1 MSRKLSVMSTFSEK
15 IAAAGVKHTVGF
27 NTAIKHKIG
36 KALKSGPVS
45 EAWKVVSVGG
55 RSDSG
60 KTNWTLPSEAE
71 FKGEPEFDRGTFQF
85 SLTKSG
91 RLPVYKDGG
100 KSLEVRVPVSNP
112 GDCGISAVSYSVPV
126 TEFKDSFLAG
136 IVKAMKKEEKFSSF
150 LTKTGLHR
158 IGASAPDTV
167 EADGGAAETAEEVVK
182 TTAAAAALPTHA

>member
-1 MSRKLSVMSTFSEK
+1 MPSFAQK
-15 IAAAGVKHTVGF
+15 IAAAGVKPTVGF
-27 NTAIKHKIG
+27 NTAVRHKIAI
-36 KALKSGPVS
+36 ALKSGPDS
-45 EAWKVVSVGG
+45 DDWKVVSVGV

-60 KTNWTLPSEAE
+60 KTNWTLPQKAE

-91 RLPVYKDGG
+91 LPVYKDGG

-112 GDCGISAVSYSVPV
+112 DDCGISAVSYSVPV

-136 IVKAMKKEEKFSSF
+136 IAKAMKKEEKFSSF

-158 IGASAPDTV
+158 IGASAPDTA
-167 EADGGAAETAEEVVK
+167 EAGGGAAADSEEVDE
-182 TTAAAAALPTHA
+182 TTLELIALPTRA

>member
-1 MSRKLSVMSTFSEK
+1 MPTFSEK
-15 IAAAGVKHTVGF
+15 IAAAAAKSTVGF
-27 NTAIKHKIG
+27 NPAIKHQIA
-36 KALKSGPVS
+36 KALEGGPDS
-45 EAWKVVSVGG
+45 EAWKVASVGV

-60 KTNWTLPSEAE
+60 KTNWTLPQKAE
-71 FKGEPEFDRGTFQF
+71 FKGEPKFDRGIFQF

-91 RLPVYKDGG
+91 LPVYKDGG

-167 EADGGAAETAEEVVK
+167 EAGGGAAETTEEVVK
-182 TTAAAAALPTHA
+182 TTAAAAELPTHA